1 MEPGQSTK
9 KKVTDIS
16 VGEDTIR
23 FSVKLGAEHEAKL
36 LALMT
41 ENGTYG
47 RTTKIPKATGVR
59 ALLEISNASV
69 EFLGVVRMIIAKER
83 EMRKERRKGSNKEK
97 PPMPF
102 PVVLLPSQRNQMDS
116 LTAFCL
122 ANELSCAAG
131 TIIRALIESTE
142 PSPEFTKHLKKVH
155 DKEREKWFERQ
166 RWQV

>member
-1 MEPGQSTK
+1 
-9 KKVTDIS
+9 
-16 VGEDTIR
+16 
-23 FSVKLGAEHEAKL
+23 
-36 LALMT
+36 
-41 ENGTYG
+41 
-47 RTTKIPKATGVR
+47 
-59 ALLEISNASV
+59 
-69 EFLGVVRMIIAKER
+69 
-83 EMRKERRKGSNKEK
+83 MRKERRKGGNKEA
-97 PPMPF
+97 PTPF
-102 PVVLLPSQRNQMDS
+102 PVVLLPSQRAQMDS